1 MELLP
6 YLLAGL
12 VTGSVYGLTATGL
25 VLTYKTSGVFNFGH
39 GATATIAAFLFYT
52 LTVSQDL
59 SWPIAAAVCV
69 FVLGPI
75 LGLGYEL
82 LARSLTD
89 APLVSRVTA
98 TVGVLIVVQAA
109 LGIIYGTSSGT
120 LRQVDQFLPTG
131 SFEIGDTRIRAF
143 QLIIIGISLAATI
156 ALWLFFRISRTG
168 TAMRAV
174 VDNADLLD
182 LSGTNPVKVRRLA
195 WMIGSSFA
203 CAAGVLLAPLLAQI
217 DGITLTFMVVT
228 AFGAAAIGAFT
239 NIPLT
244 YLGGL
249 AIGIAQALCTKYIS
263 DGFWTGLAPAL
274 PFLVLFVVLLV
285 MPKRKLVEHQSTA
298 RITTG
303 RRAPWPVQAVLGVA
317 TIVVLLLAPSLF
329 PDAIT
334 NWTTGLCYLMV
345 FLSLGLLV
353 RTSGQVSL
361 AHVSFMAIGVC
372 AMSYLVNEQ
381 GLNWWLALLLSGAVA
396 IPVGALL
403 AIPAIRLSGLYL
415 ALATFGFGILLQFM
429 FYTED
434 FMFGSF
440 GAGLMIPRPS
450 AGFES
455 DRSFY
460 YLMVAL
466 AVVTAVAML
475 VITRSRLGRL
485 LRSMTDSPTGLST
498 AGASINVTRVL
509 VFCLSAFIASVAGA
523 LHGATVTFVS
533 GDSYQPILSLI
544 LFVTVVVSIG
554 RDPWYAVIAAF
565 VVFVFPSLPL
575 VFTQGPNIG
584 GYITIAI
591 GLLALFIGFR
601 PAMVAMFARL
611 PLPTFGTGK
620 ETATGARKSAAVQ
633 PSERPAVRAG
643 SLEVDNLRVQ
653 FGGLVAVDGVTISAP
668 TGRITGLIGPNGA
681 GKTTTFNACSGLNRP
696 TSGTVVLDGND
707 AGRVGPAAR
716 ARRGLGRTFQ
726 QMELFDSMTVRDN
739 VAMGAEASRAGT
751 NPLTHLASSRATRN
765 EIDAITAESI
775 ALCGLDDIADR
786 AVGDLST
793 GQRRLVE
800 IARCLAG
807 PFHLLLLDEPSSG
820 LDRVET
826 ARFAEVL
833 TRVVKDRGVGHPDR
847 RARHEPGD
855 EHLRLR
861 LRPRLRPPGVR
872 GHRGRGDGRTG
883 REGGVPRRRPG
894 RRARR
899 PGRRNGRR
907 ASGRRVRPGHRPR
920 RSRGGPPMNTTAP
933 VLEFDAVTAGYG
945 RTTVLRDVEL
955 RDRARHGH
963 GHARRERRGQDHR
976 APDRLRAGPADER
989 GDPARRRGRQP
1000 PRAAPARR
1008 RTGSA

>member
-6 YLLAGL
+6 YLLAGV

-25 VLTYKTSGVFNFGH
+25 VLTYKTSGVFNFAH

-52 LTVSQDL
+52 LTVSHDL
-59 SWPIAAAVCV
+59 SWPVAAVVCV
-69 FVLGPI
+69 FVLGPV
-75 LGLGYEL
+75 LGIGYEL
-82 LARSLTD
+82 LARSLAD

-131 SFEIGDTRIRAF
+131 SFEVGETKVRAF

-156 ALWLFFRISRTG
+156 ALWLFFRLSRTG

-182 LSGTNPVKVRRLA
+182 LAGTNPVTVRRLA

-244 YLGGL
+244 YLGGMV
-249 AIGIAQALCTKYIS
+249 IGLAQALCTKYIS
-263 DGFWTGLAPAL
+263 DGFWSGLAPAL

-285 MPKRKLVEHQSTA
+285 MPRRRLVEHQSTA
-298 RITTG
+298 RLTTG
-303 RRAPWPVQAVLGVA
+303 RRAPWPVQAVLGA
-317 TIVVLLLAPSLF
+317 GTIVVLLLAPSLF
-329 PDAIT
+329 PDAIAS
-334 NWTTGLCYLMV
+334 WTTGLCYLLV

-361 AHVSFMAIGVC
+361 AHVSFMAIGVS
-372 AMSYLVNEQ
+372 AMSNLVNEHGVSWWVALVVS
-381 GLNWWLALLLSGAVA
+381 GLIAV
-396 IPVGALL
+396 PVGALL

-429 FYTED
+429 FYSED

-450 AGFES
+450 GFES

-460 YLMVAL
+460 YLVLAL
-466 AVVTAVAML
+466 AVVTSVGMLAV
-475 VITRSRLGRL
+475 TGTRLGRL

-509 VFCLSAFIASVAGA
+509 VFCLSAFIASAAGA

-554 RDPWYAVIAAF
+554 RDPWYAVMAAF

-575 VFTQGPNIG
+575 VFTQSPNTE
-584 GYITIAI
+584 GYVTLVI
-591 GLLALFIGFR
+591 GLLALFIGAR
-601 PAMVAMFARL
+601 PAMVALLARI
-611 PLPTFGTGK
+611 PLPALGTGK
-620 ETATGARKSAAVQ
+620 ERSPSAASSAEARS
-633 PSERPAVRAG
+633 SEQAVRRPVRAG
-643 SLEVDNLRVQ
+643 SLEVDDLRVQ

-696 TSGTVVLDGND
+696 TRGRVVLDGSD
-707 AGRVGPAAR
+707 AGRWGPAAR

-751 NPLTHLASSRATRN
+751 NPLTHLAASRAARQ
-765 EIDAITAESI
+765 EIDAVTAESI
-775 ALCGLDDIADR
+775 ALCGLEDIADR
-786 AVGDLST
+786 TVGALST

-820 LDRVET
+820 LDRGET

-833 TRVVKDRGVGHPDR
+833 TRVVRERGVGILIV
-847 RARHEPGD
+847 
-855 EHLRLR
+855 EHDMSLVTSICDYVYVLDFG
-861 LRPRLRPPGVR
+861 RPVF
-872 GHRGRGDGRTG
+872 
-883 REGGVPRRRPG
+883 EGTAAEVM
-894 RRARR
+894 A
-899 PGRRNGRR
+899 
-907 ASGRRVRPGHRPR
+907 
-920 RSRGGPPMNTTAP
+920 AP
-933 VLEFDAVTAGYG
+933 VVQAAYLGEGLDAELDALAAGVTVVTEDEADLSPASAGAEE
-945 RTTVLRDVEL
+945 V
-955 RDRARHGH
+955 
-963 GHARRERRGQDHR
+963 HR
-976 APDRLRAGPADER
+976 
-989 GDPARRRGRQP
+989 
-1000 PRAAPARR
+1000 
-1008 RTGSA
+1008 

>member
-1 MELLP
+1 L
-6 YLLAGL
+6 
-12 VTGSVYGLTATGL
+12 
-25 VLTYKTSGVFNFGH
+25 
-39 GATATIAAFLFYT
+39 
-52 LTVSQDL
+52 
-59 SWPIAAAVCV
+59 
-69 FVLGPI
+69 
-75 LGLGYEL
+75 
-82 LARSLTD
+82 
-89 APLVSRVTA
+89 
-98 TVGVLIVVQAA
+98 
-109 LGIIYGTSSGT
+109 
-120 LRQVDQFLPTG
+120 
-131 SFEIGDTRIRAF
+131 
-143 QLIIIGISLAATI
+143 
-156 ALWLFFRISRTG
+156 SRTG

-182 LSGTNPVKVRRLA
+182 LAGTNPVTVRRLA

-244 YLGGL
+244 YLGGMV
-249 AIGIAQALCTKYIS
+249 IGLAQALCTKYIS
-263 DGFWTGLAPAL
+263 DGFWSGLAPAL

-285 MPKRKLVEHQSTA
+285 MPRRRLVEHQSTA
-298 RITTG
+298 RLTTG
-303 RRAPWPVQAVLGVA
+303 RRAPWPVQAVLGAA

-329 PDAIT
+329 PDAIAS
-334 NWTTGLCYLMV
+334 WTTGLCYLLV

-372 AMSYLVNEQ
+372 AMSNLVNEH
-381 GLNWWLALLLSGAVA
+381 GVSWWVALVLSGVIA

-429 FYTED
+429 FYSED

-450 AGFES
+450 GFES
-455 DRSFY
+455 DRSYY
-460 YLMVAL
+460 YLVLAL
-466 AVVTAVAML
+466 AVVTAVGML
-475 VITRSRLGRL
+475 TVTATRLGRL

-509 VFCLSAFIASVAGA
+509 VFCLSAFIASAAGA

-554 RDPWYAVIAAF
+554 RDPWYAVLAAF

-575 VFTQGPNIG
+575 VFTQSPDTE
-584 GYITIAI
+584 GYVTLVI
-591 GLLALFIGFR
+591 GLLALFIGCR
-601 PAMVAMFARL
+601 PAMVALLARI
-611 PLPTFGTGK
+611 PLPTLETGK
-620 ETATGARKSAAVQ
+620 RRAAG
-633 PSERPAVRAG
+633 VRAAAETVAPPPARRPVRSG
-643 SLEVDNLRVQ
+643 ALEVADLRVQ

-696 TSGTVVLDGND
+696 TSGRVVLDGSD
-707 AGRVGPAAR
+707 AGRLGPAAR

-726 QMELFDSMTVRDN
+726 QMELFDSMSVRDN

-751 NPLTHLASSRATRN
+751 NPLTHLAASRAARH

-786 AVGDLST
+786 TVGALST

-820 LDRVET
+820 LDRAET

-833 TRVVKDRGVGHPDR
+833 VRVVKERGVGILIV
-847 RARHEPGD
+847 
-855 EHLRLR
+855 EHDMSLVTSICDYVYVLDFG
-861 LRPRLRPPGVR
+861 RPVFAGTAAEVMAAPVVQAAYL
-872 GHRGRGDGRTG
+872 GDGLDAELDALAAGVTVVA
-883 REGGVPRRRPG
+883 EGEPDLSP
-894 RRARR
+894 
-899 PGRRNGRR
+899 
-907 ASGRRVRPGHRPR
+907 ASAGAEEAHR
-920 RSRGGPPMNTTAP
+920 
-933 VLEFDAVTAGYG
+933 
-945 RTTVLRDVEL
+945 
-955 RDRARHGH
+955 
-963 GHARRERRGQDHR
+963 
-976 APDRLRAGPADER
+976 
-989 GDPARRRGRQP
+989 
-1000 PRAAPARR
+1000 
-1008 RTGSA
+1008 